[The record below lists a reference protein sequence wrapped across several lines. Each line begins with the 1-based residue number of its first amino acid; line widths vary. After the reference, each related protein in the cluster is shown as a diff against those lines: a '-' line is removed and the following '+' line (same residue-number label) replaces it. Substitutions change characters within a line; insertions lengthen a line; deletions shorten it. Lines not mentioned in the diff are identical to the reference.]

1 MRRDRK
7 LALITWFGG
16 LALIVQ
22 AMLPLLLAIEF
33 RAAAIE
39 APYLTAT
46 DDAICGPGHDGSP
59 HSDHPDH
66 KHATCA
72 ICIALAAA
80 QAFTTPPQI
89 AAPLPRI
96 VATVDGDLLPAAAL
110 AALDTRPYQ
119 ARAPP
124 LNS

>member
-7 LALITWFGG
+7 LAIITWFGG

-22 AMLPLLLAIEF
+22 AVLPLLLAIEF
-33 RAAAIE
+33 RIATIE

-59 HSDHPDH
+59 RSDHPEH

-80 QAFTTPPQI
+80 QAFTAPAQV

-96 VATVDGDLLPAAAL
+96 VATVPADVTPTAAL
-110 AALDTRPYQ
+110 AATGSRPYQ

-124 LNS
+124 QAI